1 MDNCWTNKTLD
12 KCLENKQVF
21 FLGDSNARQY
31 TEYLLKVLQQPKPSG
46 FLWYSYVSSSNIS
59 IHWQFHPEW
68 ISSGWSPW
76 ATHRYEADM
85 FDSFVNSDCNYVIVV
100 SSWAYFTQWTRSAI
114 IERYLL
120 LRQAVDR
127 FHARCPD
134 APVIIKSPHAREHK
148 DFEARVYSS
157 DFILNEL
164 RKIMRDIFADSP
176 GVVYL
181 DIWDMNLAHPAKN
194 SVHMPEPV
202 IEQELAMLWSYV
214 CDCED

>member
-1 MDNCWTNKTLD
+1 
-12 KCLENKQVF
+12 
-21 FLGDSNARQY
+21 
-31 TEYLLKVLQQPKPSG
+31 
-46 FLWYSYVSSSNIS
+46 
-59 IHWQFHPEW
+59 
-68 ISSGWSPW
+68 
-76 ATHRYEADM
+76 M

-100 SSWAYFTQWTRSAI
+100 SSWAHFTQWTRSAI

-127 FHARCPD
+127 YHARCPD

-148 DFEARVYSS
+148 VFDARVYCS

-164 RKIMRDIFADSP
+164 RKIMRDIFADVP